1 MADIYVVASGKG
13 GVGKSTFV
21 SNVALELARKGKK
34 VLAVDCD
41 IGLRSLDIMMDM
53 SEETVYDWGDAL
65 LGRCSPGEVVTEG
78 EAGLAAAPRN
88 YDEAFTPEK
97 FSALIKEISEGYD
110 IVLIDS
116 PAGIGSGFRLAC
128 SAAGKAIAV
137 TTPDPVCVRSC
148 ARAVDEIKASGI
160 EDVRLIIN
168 MFEAKSVTKS
178 RLLNIDE
185 CVDITCARL
194 LGVIPMDRTL
204 VFTEVTG
211 EEADEFA
218 PASQAFFRIT
228 RRLLGERV
236 PLFCE

>member
-1 MADIYVVASGKG
+1 MRFPAEKATSRRKVIYWIFIDVCATERVNILGVSPTVSVSATAPAAEKVSG
-13 GVGKSTFV
+13 ST
-21 SNVALELARKGKK
+21 AG
-34 VLAVDCD
+34 
-41 IGLRSLDIMMDM
+41 IG
-53 SEETVYDWGDAL
+53 YDWGDAL
-65 LGRCSPGEVVTEG
+65 LGRCSPAEVVTEG
-78 EAGLAAAPRN
+78 EADLAAAPRN

-178 RLLNIDE
+178 KLLNIDE

-236 PLFCE
+236 QLFCE